1 MAFFGL
7 IVLVA
12 LFFLFRWVVLWYWR
26 VDEIVDTQKAI
37 LVELRAMNK
46 SRSIDGPVEPR

>member
-1 MAFFGL
+1 MAFLGL
-7 IVLVA
+7 LVLVA

-37 LVELRAMNK
+37 LVELREMNK
-46 SRSIDGPVEPR
+46 ARRIDAPVEPR